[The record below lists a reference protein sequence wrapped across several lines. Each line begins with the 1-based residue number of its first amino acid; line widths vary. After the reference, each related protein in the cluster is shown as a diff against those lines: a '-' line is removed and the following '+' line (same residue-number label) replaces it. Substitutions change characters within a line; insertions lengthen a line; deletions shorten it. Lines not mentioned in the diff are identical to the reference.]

1 MQCIIHCG
9 KNAKAGFQISNP
21 NGSKTYVNGIPVKKG
36 AKVDLKPHDRIIFG
50 SSNIYR
56 IQIPGSLLKSKL
68 GRPEHVTWTHAIEE
82 LNQGQMAAFSEQHR
96 AEREEA
102 ERMRKEME
110 MKLREMEQ
118 MINQERQKG
127 GT

>member
-1 MQCIIHCG
+1 MYHTLWEKCQSWF
-9 KNAKAGFQISNP
+9 KISNP

-36 AKVDLKPHDRIIFG
+36 SEVDLKPHDRIIFG
-50 SSNIYR
+50 SSNIFR

-82 LNQGQMAAFSEQHR
+82 LNQGQNGSLFRQHR

-102 ERMRKEME
+102 ERMKRRWK
-110 MKLREMEQ
+110 
-118 MINQERQKG
+118 
-127 GT
+127 

>member
-1 MQCIIHCG
+1 M
-9 KNAKAGFQISNP
+9 
-21 NGSKTYVNGIPVKKG
+21 KKG
-36 AKVDLKPHDRIIFG
+36 ANVDLKPHDRIIFG

-127 GT
+127 GTYNQPDILHQYPAPCLCE